1 MGEVFDIG
9 ELRMERKLITVL
21 VMIVAGLITVTGCQS
36 STEPVSTVT
45 KAITEGDLAPDFEL
59 QDLDGKTVSLSGLRG
74 RPVLLNFW
82 ATWCPPCQAE
92 MPYLQQVFEEWQG
105 KELAVLTVDIGESR
119 STVNNYLQSYK
130 LSLPVLLDIK
140 KTVAYKYG
148 FRYVPTTFF
157 IDRDGIIQR
166 MRVGPFPSK
175 EAIDAYIEEII
186 P

>member
-1 MGEVFDIG
+1 MG
-9 ELRMERKLITVL
+9 ELRMVRKLITVL
-21 VMIVAGLITVTGCQS
+21 VIIVAGLMTVTGCQS

-45 KAITEGDLAPDFEL
+45 IPVAEGDLAPDFKL
-59 QDLDGKTVSLSGLRG
+59 QDLDGETVSLSGLRG

-82 ATWCPPCQAE
+82 ATWCPPCLAE
-92 MPYLQQVFEEWQG
+92 MPYLQQVVEEWQG
-105 KELAVLTVDIGESR
+105 KELAVLTIDIGESR
-119 STVNNYLQSYK
+119 STVQNYLQSYR

-175 EAIDAYIEEII
+175 ESIDDYIDTII

>member
-1 MGEVFDIG
+1 MCEVFNMGGPRIG
-9 ELRMERKLITVL
+9 RIPITIL
-21 VMIVAGLITVTGCQS
+21 VMIVAGLMAVTGCQS
-36 STEPVSTVT
+36 STETVSTVT

-59 QDLDGKTVSLSGLRG
+59 KDLDGKTVSLRGLRG

-82 ATWCPPCQAE
+82 ATWCPPCRAE

-105 KELAVLTVDIGESR
+105 KELAVLTIDIGESR
-119 STVNNYLQSYK
+119 ATVQNYLQSYN
-130 LSLPVLLDIK
+130 LALPVLLDTK

-157 IDRDGIIQR
+157 IDKDGVIQR

-175 EAIDAYIEEII
+175 EAIDIYIEEII

>member
-1 MGEVFDIG
+1 MCEVFNVGGPKIG
-9 ELRMERKLITVL
+9 RIPIIIL
-21 VMIVAGLITVTGCQS
+21 VMIVAGLMAVTGCQS

-45 KAITEGDLAPDFEL
+45 KAVTEGDLAPDFKL
-59 QDLDGKTVSLSGLRG
+59 QDLDGETVSLSDMRG

-82 ATWCPPCQAE
+82 ATWCPPCRAE

-105 KELAVLTVDIGESR
+105 KELAVLTIDIGESR
-119 STVNNYLQSYK
+119 STVQNYLQSYR

-175 EAIDAYIEEII
+175 EAIDDYIDTII